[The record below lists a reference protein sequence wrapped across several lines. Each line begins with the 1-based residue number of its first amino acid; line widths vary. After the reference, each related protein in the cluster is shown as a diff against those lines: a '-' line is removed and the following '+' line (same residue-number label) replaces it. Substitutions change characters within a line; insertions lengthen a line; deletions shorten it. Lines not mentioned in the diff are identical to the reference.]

1 MGNSFTVWLKIF
13 LFTSIFSVGVV
24 KGQTIDK
31 FPYELVPNASGWE
44 LNGGTWS
51 ETGPIIVQNDDA
63 LPIFSLQS
71 PKLQFLN
78 GGGLLEFEACGTS
91 SEDFIYISGMGEN
104 HEEIFHYFAAAS
116 AEMSSYSV
124 ILPNNIKYI
133 SITSYLMGKSGFKIN
148 SLRILS
154 FGNSMTWK
162 ESDGVYSI
170 SGGSYGEG
178 QKAEFCLPE
187 IANAKRQL

>member
-148 SLRILS
+148 SLL
-154 FGNSMTWK
+154 FKNS
-162 ESDGVYSI
+162 
-170 SGGSYGEG
+170 
-178 QKAEFCLPE
+178 
-187 IANAKRQL
+187 